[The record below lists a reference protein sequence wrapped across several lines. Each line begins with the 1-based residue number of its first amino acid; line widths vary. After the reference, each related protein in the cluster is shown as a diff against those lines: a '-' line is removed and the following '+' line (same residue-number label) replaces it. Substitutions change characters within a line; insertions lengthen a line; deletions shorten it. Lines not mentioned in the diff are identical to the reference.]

1 MENSKLPF
9 ADHFSMLREN
19 PKWLVK
25 LIAFLIISFF
35 VSWLTQIA
43 TDQTE
48 KLKEN
53 GVDQKIIDAQTK
65 FSWGSVIS
73 GTIGGFIWSVLIAFV
88 IFLIISKIMKSDVSA
103 LSVFSAS
110 LSYNII
116 VQTFALIVVAIQA
129 IAGINTI
136 DYNISSLNIFDKGN
150 MYLSSINLKYVLSA
164 YVIGLYYYFTAKLS
178 KKAAI
183 IWAIVA
189 LIVFIGLSL
198 IGVGMGQYFAQMM
211 QNQ

>member
-9 ADHFSMLREN
+9 ADHFSKLREN

-150 MYLSSINLKYVLSA
+150 MYLASINLKYVLSA

>member
-9 ADHFSMLREN
+9 ADHFSKLREN

-189 LIVFIGLSL
+189 IIVFIGLSL

>member
-1 MENSKLPF
+1 MENSKSPF
-9 ADHFSMLREN
+9 ADHFSKLREN

>member
-9 ADHFSMLREN
+9 ADHFSKLREN

-35 VSWLTQIA
+35 VSWLTKIA

>member
-9 ADHFSMLREN
+9 ADHFSKLREN